1 MKMSDNRILCFF
13 SGLADV
19 VMSCLLILGLLG
31 GTLGMVSGPAAA
43 QQASASNAITGLRL
57 GQVDVHG
64 QSGLRIVVEMNARP
78 QTRLLLL
85 DSPWR
90 LAI

>member
-57 GQVDVHG
+57 
-64 QSGLRIVVEMNARP
+64 
-78 QTRLLLL
+78 
-85 DSPWR
+85 
-90 LAI
+90 